1 MVTDIDDWKGCKM
14 KIVADSGIRFVREC
28 FSSIGEV
35 ELVPGLAITPGVIA
49 DADALI
55 VRTATRVDAGLLS
68 GSSIRF
74 AGTATSGYDHLDL
87 DFLRKNNI
95 GFARG
100 PGSNANSVAEYVVA
114 AILEAAEKTNCK
126 LRDKSIG
133 IIGVGNIGGNVAKK
147 AEALGMKVFLND
159 PPLQRQTGDAKYLPL
174 KELFDCD
181 FITLHTPL
189 TRTGPDKTFHL
200 ANEEFFKSL
209 KPGCIFVN
217 TARGGVMDTTALKAA
232 INSDRFK
239 FVVIDVWENEPNI
252 DTRLLEMVDIA
263 TQHIAGYSL
272 DGKLTAL
279 IMVYK
284 EACRHFGLEAKLDIE
299 SFMPAPDVPELK
311 INPKDVSEQE
321 LMAEVVKKIY
331 DVKED
336 DSAFRQILNK
346 PVEQRAQ
353 YFESLRQNY
362 HIRREFYTTR
372 IILDSA
378 CKPVAD
384 KLTGIGFPV
393 E

>member
-1 MVTDIDDWKGCKM
+1 M
-14 KIVADSGIRFVREC
+14 KIVADSGIRFVEQC
-28 FSSIGEV
+28 FSSIGQV
-35 ELVPGLAITPGVIA
+35 KLVPGLQITPAVVA

-55 VRTATRVDAGLLS
+55 VRTATRVDANLLS

-74 AGTATSGYDHLDL
+74 AGTSTTGFDHIDL

-95 GFARG
+95 GFACG
-100 PGSNANSVAEYVVA
+100 PGSNANSVAEYVVVA
-114 AILEAAEKTNCK
+114 MLEVAEKTNCK
-126 LRDKSIG
+126 LEDKSIG

-147 AEALGMKVFLND
+147 AASLGMKVFLND

-200 ANEEFFKSL
+200 ADEEFFKSL

-232 INSDRFK
+232 INSGTFK
-239 FVVIDVWENEPNI
+239 FVIIDVWENEPNI
-252 DTRLLEMVDIA
+252 DTKLLEMVDIA
-263 TQHIAGYSL
+263 TPHIAGYSL

-284 EACRHFGLEAKLDIE
+284 EACRYFGLDAKLDTE
-299 SFMPAPDVPELK
+299 SFLPAPEVPELK
-311 INPKDVSEQE
+311 INPEGANQQQ
-321 LMAEVVKKIY
+321 LLLEVVRKIY

-336 DSAFRQILNK
+336 DSALRQILNK
-346 PVEQRAQ
+346 PVEQRAR
-353 YFESLRQNY
+353 YFETLRQDY
-362 HIRREFYTTR
+362 HIRREFHTTR
-372 IILDSA
+372 IILESA

-384 KLTGIGFPV
+384 KLAGIGFIV
-393 E
+393 EG

>member
-1 MVTDIDDWKGCKM
+1 MVADIDDWKGCKM

-35 ELVPGLAITPGVIA
+35 ELVPGLEITPSVIA

-55 VRTATRVDAGLLS
+55 VRTATRVDADLLS

-74 AGTATSGYDHLDL
+74 AGTATSGYDHLDI
-87 DFLRKNNI
+87 DYLRKNNI
-95 GFARG
+95 DFARG

-114 AILEAAEKTNCK
+114 AMLEAAEKTNCK
-126 LRDKSIG
+126 LEDKSIG

-147 AEALGMKVFLND
+147 AEALGMKVYLND
-159 PPLQRQTGDAKYLPL
+159 PPLQRQTGDTKYLPL

-239 FVVIDVWENEPNI
+239 AVVIDVWENEPNI
-252 DTRLLEMVDIA
+252 DTQLLEMVDIG

-272 DGKLTAL
+272 DGKLVAV
-279 IMVYK
+279 IMVYTK
-284 EACRHFGLEAKLDIE
+284 ACEHFGIKPKHTTE
-299 SFMPAPDVPELK
+299 SFLPAPDVPELK
-311 INPKDVSEQE
+311 INPKGVSEQE
-321 LMAEVVKKIY
+321 LLAGVVKKIY

-336 DSAFRQILNK
+336 DLALRQILNK
-346 PVEQRAQ
+346 PVEERAR
-353 YFESLRQNY
+353 YFEALRQNY
-362 HIRREFYTTR
+362 HIRREFHTTR

-378 CKPVAD
+378 CQSVAD
-384 KLTGIGFPV
+384 KLAGIGFIV